1 MIQQILKAMHGFLC
15 FSSFDVWDLLLVFV
29 VLLHLLVCPYTK
41 VEESFN
47 IQAIHDI
54 LFHGTQLEQ
63 VSIVQQVFSKIR
75 TA

>member
-1 MIQQILKAMHGFLC
+1 MIQRILKTLHGSLC
-15 FSSFDVWDLLLVFV
+15 FSSLDVWDLLLAFV

-63 VSIVQQVFSKIR
+63 VNIAHFFPEIE
-75 TA
+75 TT